1 MRFFLSKIDKYRF
14 ETSKGLPDVIDIRF
28 PSELSQEK
36 AVKSDFLVFVVD
48 DDPHFMQAIN
58 THFSN
63 LTFEK
68 EGILYQFVVKN
79 YATGDSCLKDL
90 KLDPSIIFLNYDINK
105 GVKNSMGGPEIIE
118 QIQKLRPH
126 QKVVVVKTSEDDIK
140 GVIVDRD
147 LRKLISNDA
156 EAIKRITHL
165 LKDLLD

>member
-1 MRFFLSKIDKYRF
+1 MDHH
-14 ETSKGLPDVIDIRF
+14 
-28 PSELSQEK
+28 
-36 AVKSDFLVFVVD
+36 
-48 DDPHFMQAIN
+48 PHFMQAIN

-90 KLDPSIIFLNYDINK
+90 ELDTSITFLNYDINK
-105 GVKNSMGGPEIIE
+105 GVKNSTGGLEIIE
-118 QIQKLRPH
+118 QTRKLRPH
-126 QKVVVVKTSEDDIK
+126 QKVVIVNTSEDDIE
-140 GVIVDRD
+140 GVIVDRG